1 VKFRERLQRLEKL
14 AQGNRQVVQ
23 APAPWWETGG
33 EPMIDPCPPWL
44 DPEDWACRI
53 RVGDC
58 LLARGRGELPAD
70 QYLPGMAEADR
81 RYADD
86 LTEVWQIFL
95 RFSTAAGQ
103 ATGSPT
109 LAHGASESE
118 VGP

>member
-1 VKFRERLQRLEKL
+1 MTIRRRLQHLE
-14 AQGNRQVVQ
+14 QQVRH
-23 APAPWWETGG
+23 AKSAAAPWWETGC

-44 DPEDWACRI
+44 DPTDWACRI
-53 RVGDC
+53 RAGDC

-70 QYLPGMAEADR
+70 QYLPRMTELDR

-86 LTEVWQIFL
+86 LTEVWQVFL
-95 RFSTAAGQ
+95 RCSTATAE

-109 LAHGASESE
+109 LAHVASGAG